1 MILDW
6 FNARDATKAGAA
18 LADEFAPRTA
28 SEAAKGNKTANGAQA
43 HVLQELLQRAEREI
57 LPLRL
62 NFYKRAKLA
71 NSFKWRLLENGVE
84 SEIANE
90 VTQRLIVHLSVS
102 RTLAPG
108 NPASPFT
115 PAAGAP
121 PSANALSAQGVKY
134 LSQGDYARAID
145 TYQELLR
152 IDPRHALGLNNLGAA
167 FCKVGRY
174 DDAQNCFNQAL
185 SVDPNFAEANNNLGN
200 ILRWKGLLGE
210 AEILIRR
217 ALKANPTYL
226 GARTNLGLTLS
237 FLGRLREAK
246 GQFNKVL
253 KAAPRHAEALHG
265 MGHLAAIEGRFDEA
279 ESLFKRALEAAPGMP
294 SALAGIAGL
303 RKMTT
308 ADTAWLAQA
317 EESAAKGLAPL
328 DEADVRFALGKYF
341 DDIGDFARAFQNF
354 KRANELQKT
363 AAPPYD
369 REARSKL
376 VDDMVRTYSR
386 DAVSTVQAGSSTSI
400 KPIFVLGMPRSG
412 TSLAEQIIVSHRS
425 VKGAGELLFWGEAVD
440 AHTAQGSLSDAGRV
454 KLAEDYLRVLKARC
468 TDAGDAER
476 IVDKAPVNSD
486 YLGLIHSVFPNA
498 RIIYMRRDPID
509 TCLSIYFQ
517 RFSPGVTFSM
527 DLSDLAH
534 HYQGHKRLMAHWQ
547 AVLPAGTILEVP
559 YAELVAHQEAWT
571 RRMLEFLGLDWDERC
586 LEFNKTDRPVA
597 TASYWQVRQKIYKS
611 SVARWR
617 NYEKFIGPLL
627 SLKY

>member
-6 FNARDATKAGAA
+6 FNARDATKVGVT

-28 SEAAKGNKTANGAQA
+28 SEAAKANKAANGAPA
-43 HVLQELLQRAEREI
+43 NVVQELLQRAEHEI

-71 NSFKWRLLENGVE
+71 NSFKWRLLENGVN
-84 SEIANE
+84 SEVANE
-90 VTQRLIVHLSVS
+90 VTQQLIVYLSLG
-102 RTLAPG
+102 RTLATG
-108 NPASPFT
+108 KPASPAT
-115 PAAGAP
+115 PAGGAP
-121 PSANALSAQGVKY
+121 PSTKALSAQGIKY

-145 TYQELLR
+145 TYQQLLR
-152 IDPRHALGLNNLGAA
+152 IDPRHAQGLNNLGAA

-174 DDAQNCFNQAL
+174 DEAQNCFHQAL
-185 SVDPNFAEANNNLGN
+185 SVDPNFGEANNNLGN
-200 ILRWKGLLGE
+200 MLRWRGALEE

-217 ALKANPTYL
+217 ALKLNPSNL
-226 GARTNLGLTLS
+226 GARLNLGLTLC

-246 GQFNKVL
+246 GQFAKVL

-265 MGHLAAIEGRFDEA
+265 MGHLSAIEGRFGDAEA
-279 ESLFKRALEAAPGMP
+279 LFRRALKANPGMP
-294 SALAGIAGL
+294 SALAGVATL

-317 EESAAKGLAPL
+317 EESASRGHAPL
-328 DEADVRFALGKYF
+328 DEADVRFAMGKYF
-341 DDIGDFARAFQNF
+341 DDVGDFARAFQNY
-354 KRANELQKT
+354 KRANDLQKT
-363 AAPPYD
+363 VALPYD
-369 REARSKL
+369 REARSNL
-376 VDDMVRTYSR
+376 VDDMIRTYSL
-386 DAVSTVQAGSSTSI
+386 DAVSTVQTGSSTSI

-425 VKGAGELLFWGEAVD
+425 VKGAGELPFWGDAMEAHSTD
-440 AHTAQGSLSDAGRV
+440 ITQGSLTDAGRM
-454 KLAEDYLRVLKARC
+454 KLAEDYLRVLEAHSPGAARV
-468 TDAGDAER
+468 
-476 IVDKAPVNSD
+476 VDKAPANSD

-498 RIIYMRRDPID
+498 RVIYMRRDPID

-517 RFSPGVTFSM
+517 KLSAGISFSM

-534 HYQGHKRLMAHWQ
+534 YYQVHKRLMAHWR

-559 YAELVAHQEAWT
+559 YAELVTDQETWT

-586 LEFNKTDRPVA
+586 LEFNKTDRPVV
-597 TASYWQVRQKIYKS
+597 TASYWQVRQKIYNT

-627 SLKY
+627 GLKD